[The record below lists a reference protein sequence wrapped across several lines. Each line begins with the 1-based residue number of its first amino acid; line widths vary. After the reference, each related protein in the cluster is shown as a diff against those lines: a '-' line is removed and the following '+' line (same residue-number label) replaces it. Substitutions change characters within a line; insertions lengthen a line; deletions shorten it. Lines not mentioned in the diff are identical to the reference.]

1 MNILTACNSQRLKA
15 SQVESPRS
23 RKTVTP
29 LAGSFQHGFQPVAR
43 QTRRCLPDKTARQT
57 RRHWRFAIRGKK
69 AINIKHIRSRAGVRA
84 GDISFVVFGDVF
96 LSVCVVVCV
105 AGQWPLNY
113 AWFNSGAAD
122 SQLRLCQN
130 I

>member
-1 MNILTACNSQRLKA
+1 MSQH
-15 SQVESPRS
+15 S
-23 RKTVTP
+23 KTYI
-29 LAGSFQHGFQPVAR
+29 S
-43 QTRRCLPDKTARQT
+43 CKTQETNTKNNKR
-57 RRHWRFAIRGKK
+57 
-69 AINIKHIRSRAGVRA
+69 AINIKNIRSRAGVRA